1 MPSIALIV
9 LVGVSLSPTLVS
21 VDPWLSMNEVV
32 WESESIVVENLSVI
46 PIPEWCPDKARLQF
60 ASNTDK
66 EVITNQV
73 GFWFSASK
81 SADNRYW
88 VILSKPH
95 CVAEDYNCID
105 SRLLTSRPMTTVT
118 VQCLKYNGMT
128 VKMGDDGELIFDSD
142 IPEQKRLIEQA
153 LAMKEEKF

>member
-1 MPSIALIV
+1 MAAGRDTMPSIALIV

-81 SADNRYW
+81 WYRQSHQQ
-88 VILSKPH
+88 LH
-95 CVAEDYNCID
+95 
-105 SRLLTSRPMTTVT
+105 LL
-118 VQCLKYNGMT
+118 Q
-128 VKMGDDGELIFDSD
+128 SD
-142 IPEQKRLIEQA
+142 H
-153 LAMKEEKF
+153 FW